1 MKVKGPKIFVKLS
14 AEPFRVYLNIFIM
27 LSADTGSE
35 DRDVMPDE
43 LKLRAPFPSGGV
55 CRHGRSYAR
64 VARHPLLLHQ
74 MGNPR

>member
-43 LKLRAPFPSGGV
+43 LKSSIPFGWRVQTRQVLCKGRPPPSAPPPDG
-55 CRHGRSYAR
+55 
-64 VARHPLLLHQ
+64 
-74 MGNPR
+74 